1 MQDDG
6 FIFMS
11 TQGSAGNL
19 SGALQELS
27 MRWQETKSHWHDV
40 KSQEF
45 ERNYLEKLPND
56 VGRAM
61 SVIEEIGLLLKK
73 VRHDCE

>member
-1 MQDDG
+1 
-6 FIFMS
+6 MS
-11 TQGSAGNL
+11 TLGSAAHL
-19 SGALQELS
+19 SGALKELS
-27 MRWQETKSHWHDV
+27 MRWQETRTHWHDV

-45 ERNYLEKLPND
+45 DRTYLEKLPND

-61 SVIEEIGLLLKK
+61 GVIEEIGTLLKK

>member
-1 MQDDG
+1 
-6 FIFMS
+6 MS
-11 TQGSAGNL
+11 TQGSSGNL
-19 SGALQELS
+19 SGALKELAV
-27 MRWQETKSHWHDV
+27 RWQETKAHWHDV

-61 SVIEEIGLLLKK
+61 GVIEEIGALLKK

>member
-1 MQDDG
+1 
-6 FIFMS
+6 MS

-19 SGALQELS
+19 SGALKELAI
-27 MRWQETKSHWHDV
+27 RWQETKTHWHDG

-45 ERNYLEKLPND
+45 ERKYLEALPND
-56 VGRAM
+56 VGRAL
-61 SVIEEIGLLLKK
+61 SVMEEIGTLLKK

>member
-1 MQDDG
+1 
-6 FIFMS
+6 MS

-19 SGALQELS
+19 SGALKELAI
-27 MRWQETKSHWHDV
+27 RWQETKTHWHDV
-40 KSQEF
+40 KSLEF
-45 ERNYLEKLPND
+45 ERKYLEALPND

-61 SVIEEIGLLLKK
+61 TVMEEIGTLLKK

>member
-1 MQDDG
+1 
-6 FIFMS
+6 MS
-11 TQGSAGNL
+11 TQGSSGNL
-19 SGALQELS
+19 SGALKELAV
-27 MRWQETKSHWHDV
+27 RWQETKAHWHDV
-40 KSQEF
+40 KSHEF

-61 SVIEEIGLLLKK
+61 GVIEEIGALLKK

>member
-1 MQDDG
+1 
-6 FIFMS
+6 MS
-11 TQGSAGNL
+11 TQGSSGNL
-19 SGALQELS
+19 SGALKELAI
-27 MRWQETKSHWHDV
+27 RWQETKAHWHDV

-61 SVIEEIGLLLKK
+61 GVIEEIGALLKK

>member
-1 MQDDG
+1 
-6 FIFMS
+6 MS

-19 SGALQELS
+19 SGALKELAV
-27 MRWQETKSHWHDV
+27 RWQETKAHWHDV

-45 ERNYLEKLPND
+45 ERKYLEALPND
-56 VGRAM
+56 VSRAL
-61 SVIEEIGLLLKK
+61 SVMEEIGTLLKK